1 MVGTFIWPQAVHSAR
16 KPPGEPT
23 THPGSTSSGSRGWL
37 GVVLSCCNPK
47 VSGLLLQGSAA
58 LVGCPSETPKD
69 HAARFA
75 LLNPKDFLGL
85 RASFL
90 PDSEP
95 PSFQGCLWHSSRI
108 SPDFISRVL
117 QGEACSMRRPFD
129 LCLRSLCSEK
139 LRIMSGD
146 CPQGVGVV
154 WLPGWCLRLVRPAL
168 GRQGAAWPIEQRVF
182 SWGLKLS

>member
-1 MVGTFIWPQAVHSAR
+1 MVGTFIWSQAVRSAR

-23 THPGSTSSGSRGWL
+23 AHPGSTSSGSRAGL
-37 GVVLSCCNPK
+37 GLSYPA
-47 VSGLLLQGSAA
+47 V
-58 LVGCPSETPKD
+58 T

-95 PSFQGCLWHSSRI
+95 PSFQGCLWHSSHI

-117 QGEACSMRRPFD
+117 QGEACSMRRTFD
-129 LCLRSLCSEK
+129 LCLRSLWSEK
-139 LRIMSGD
+139 LRIISGD

-154 WLPGWCLRLVRPAL
+154 WLPGWRLQLVRPAL